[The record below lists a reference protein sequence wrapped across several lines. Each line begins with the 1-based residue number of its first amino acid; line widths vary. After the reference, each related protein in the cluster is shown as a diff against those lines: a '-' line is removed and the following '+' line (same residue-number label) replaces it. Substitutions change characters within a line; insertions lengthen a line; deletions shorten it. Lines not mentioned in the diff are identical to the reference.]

1 MMCKTER
8 IVTLMSC
15 WFRESC
21 APLVKHTYTL
31 SLIFFNNCII
41 VSICMFSHILDPSH
55 GLNVMSVLDPAIG
68 KTRFCVSFESHT
80 LTQTSILIISSLNML
95 TRHLRTVQPS
105 ETTVS
110 PPHSYPNTLSA
121 LLSSLKS
128 SF

>member
-1 MMCKTER
+1 MCEAEWME
-8 IVTLMSC
+8 VM
-15 WFRESC
+15 E
-21 APLVKHTYTL
+21 LVEGDFGSLYTFFSRQL
-31 SLIFFNNCII
+31 YYCSL
-41 VSICMFSHILDPSH
+41 FSHRV
-55 GLNVMSVLDPAIG
+55 NVMNVLDSPIE
-68 KTRFCVSFESHT
+68 KTRFRVPVESHT
-80 LTQTSILIISSLNML
+80 LTHTSILIISSLHVL